1 MASESEISQ
10 KAQRSE
16 APKHPD
22 RGDFLACF
30 NSLERPLRSYL
41 YSVTVNIHDMDDLA
55 QNVWRVLWQKFDEY
69 DRSRP
74 FSAWAFGVARLEA
87 LKWRQRQARSRLVL
101 DEHAISRLAEAAAE
115 SAPEIDARSRFL
127 PECLD
132 SLHFNYRQVLDLKY
146 AVGLK
151 IAAIAEQLGRTVPAV
166 EMALVRARR
175 RLRACVRNKMRMQG
189 MEGT

>member
-1 MASESEISQ
+1 MAE
-10 KAQRSE
+10 QRNNSG
-16 APKHPD
+16 KSKDGGLHPPID

-30 NSLERPLRSYL
+30 NKLERPLRSYL
-41 YSVTVNIHDMDDLA
+41 YSVTCNVHDMDDLA

-87 LKWRQRQARSRLVL
+87 LKWRQRKARSRLVL
-101 DEHAISRLAEAAAE
+101 DEEATSRLAQTAAE
-115 SAPEIDARSRFL
+115 TAPEIDARSRFL

-132 SLHFNYRQVLDLKY
+132 ALNFNYRQVLDLKY

-151 IAAIAEQLGRTVPAV
+151 IAAIAERLGRTVPAV

-175 RLRACVRNKMRMQG
+175 RLRACVRNKMRVQG
-189 MEGT
+189 MEGA